1 MRTQIWLI
9 QQKLNLSP
17 IHFNHVSSLI
27 SITTSHPLLEA
38 WSKASWLFLPKLW
51 IHPSCSIRTVGS
63 IGDWIFAGKYWLQTS
78 PGSVVWQLIRNH
90 KDIFQHWSWPWSWP
104 RTGVQGLGGWLD
116 RSWWVCGW
124 LTVEQDS
131 RVFQCI
137 QIVIRTLSWARGHR
151 LATSA
156 EVIILSQVVSQAWT
170 TCAGGLVPSDQI
182 QTCNNLVG
190 DLCP

>member
-1 MRTQIWLI
+1 MIKSFMI
-9 QQKLNLSP
+9 
-17 IHFNHVSSLI
+17 VSSQVMNPSQLFYPHCWI
-27 SITTSHPLLEA
+27 NR
-38 WSKASWLFLPKLW
+38 WLDLCWKILVTDQP
-51 IHPSCSIRTVGS
+51 
-63 IGDWIFAGKYWLQTS
+63 
-78 PGSVVWQLIRNH
+78 WQCGVAAH
-90 KDIFQHWSWPWSWP
+90 KKSQGYIQHWSWPWSWP